1 MEGQAE
7 EVAVN
12 INELSSGTFNPLNDY
27 LHLHRLFYSED
38 EAESDDDSKVAVAT
52 IWGLRLN
59 RRGSVTMAT
68 TSTSANR
75 NASSDREKIA
85 LDINLLKQ
93 QYGKLRQR
101 QKQAQII
108 LTAACARQANV
119 TSSSF
124 GAAAATSSP
133 SVAFNNLLVGRSAIS
148 KGRRPGAPLGAI
160 PPARNASGKSKSVVK
175 PLSKV
180 PPETLHWK
188 DTDAEGA
195 KKRRNSLKW
204 KDIPRVDKLGDK
216 QVTDVEIVNQEEKQG
231 ETSAVDISRAK
242 FRNRSES
249 SSYSEDSDGNSS
261 TSTSLCDDETVNVI
275 RDSGSS
281 LESSPFKKK
290 VSPEEVEVPL
300 VEKFIDI
307 QNYIDS
313 LGTDAIVKE
322 QDPELAPTD
331 VQVRIVEEGFT
342 AAAVDEDDE
351 EATQIT
357 SISQLSPVADL
368 SHYLSSISPLKTPS
382 SPFDLSE
389 MLTTL
394 SPSSE
399 NNQEMAHD
407 GRLFT
412 GVEVSE
418 EGVTNTYFERIN
430 LAERPSNLDL
440 TDTESGARSLL
451 EHNSTLSIP
460 SYEIMDSDEP
470 DANATTV
477 ERSTSLNVLQNVERS
492 RRVTGG
498 KEEEVEDEV
507 DSAQVKRNCGT
518 KVKEKKL
525 KGKSSSLEET
535 KRPIL
540 QKSFPVSCSETIEIR
555 RSDKALEIIQEN
567 SKILHRILNKNCGSE
582 PAIEP
587 EPVIESESV
596 TEVTQPTAKVAPE
609 MEKSPRRN
617 TATITETLSSIEHT
631 IKSIN
636 SLCQDRESE
645 SSTRLNRNRLM
656 ESIEEIINSGNAIK
670 VQINSSDDINRKLNY
685 SRSPSLSPIREKLQ
699 LHINGKEK
707 EETFEYRPWSGS
719 TFSGD
724 SSSGGENHL
733 GRLDKSPSSPII
745 TRCYLESLKPS
756 TYNRVTKSAENTPSR
771 SLSRETTV
779 ADYDSMPPPTRI
791 ETKSIDDSLT
801 YRDKSQF
808 LLSSPTSLAFN
819 DYGIEPRKHKSLE
832 FDAI

>member
-1 MEGQAE
+1 M
-7 EVAVN
+7 
-12 INELSSGTFNPLNDY
+12 
-27 LHLHRLFYSED
+27 
-38 EAESDDDSKVAVAT
+38 AT

-59 RRGSVTMAT
+59 RRGSLTTAT
-68 TSTSANR
+68 TSVSANR

-108 LTAACARQANV
+108 LTAACARQSANV

-124 GAAAATSSP
+124 GVAATAAATSSP
-133 SVAFNNLLVGRSAIS
+133 SVTLNNLLVGRSAIS
-148 KGRRPGAPLGAI
+148 NKGRRPGVPLGAI
-160 PPARNASGKSKSVVK
+160 PPARNVSGKSKSFVK
-175 PLSKV
+175 PSSKA

-188 DTDAEGA
+188 DTDGA
-195 KKRRNSLKW
+195 GEKKRRNSLKW
-204 KDIPRVDKLGDK
+204 KDIPRVDKLSEK
-216 QVTDVEIVNQEEKQG
+216 QVTDIEIVNQEEG
-231 ETSAVDISRAK
+231 EQQAERETKVATPVERSRAK

-261 TSTSLCDDETVNVI
+261 TSTSLCDDEAVNVI

-281 LESSPFKKK
+281 LEASPFKKK

-300 VEKFIDI
+300 VEKFKDI

-313 LGTDAIVKE
+313 LGAEGVTE
-322 QDPELAPTD
+322 QEVGPAD
-331 VQVRIVEEGFT
+331 VQVRIVEEVLGAAG
-342 AAAVDEDDE
+342 AAAAEDDE

-399 NNQEMAHD
+399 HNQEIAND
-407 GRLFT
+407 GRFFT
-412 GVEVSE
+412 ELEVSE

-440 TDTESGARSLL
+440 TDTESGVR
-451 EHNSTLSIP
+451 STLSIP
-460 SYEIMDSDEP
+460 TYEIIDADEL
-470 DANATTV
+470 DADATTF
-477 ERSTSLNVLQNVERS
+477 ERSTSLNVLQNVEKAE
-492 RRVTGG
+492 RVTGG
-498 KEEEVEDEV
+498 DEA
-507 DSAQVKRNCGT
+507 DNAKVKRNCGT

-540 QKSFPVSCSETIEIR
+540 QKSLPVSCSETMEIR

-567 SKILHRILNKNCGSE
+567 SKILHRILNKNCGSV
-582 PAIEP
+582 PVIEP
-587 EPVIESESV
+587 PPPVIESEV
-596 TEVTQPTAKVAPE
+596 TKPTATVAPE
-609 MEKSPRRN
+609 IESSPRR
-617 TATITETLSSIEHT
+617 TITETLSSIEHT

-636 SLCQDRESE
+636 SLCQDREASSSE
-645 SSTRLNRNRLM
+645 SSTRMTRNRLM

-685 SRSPSLSPIREKLQ
+685 SRSPSLSPIREKLE
-699 LHINGKEK
+699 LHMNGKGK
-707 EETFEYRPWSGS
+707 EESFEYRPWSRS
-719 TFSGD
+719 TVSGD

-733 GRLDKSPSSPII
+733 GRLSSPTI
-745 TRCYLESLKPS
+745 TRCYLESLKPTTMS
-756 TYNRVTKSAENTPSR
+756 TFHRVTKSAENSPSR

-779 ADYDSMPPPTRI
+779 DSYDSTPPPTKI
-791 ETKSIDDSLT
+791 ETKNIHDSLS
-801 YRDKSQF
+801 YRDNSQF